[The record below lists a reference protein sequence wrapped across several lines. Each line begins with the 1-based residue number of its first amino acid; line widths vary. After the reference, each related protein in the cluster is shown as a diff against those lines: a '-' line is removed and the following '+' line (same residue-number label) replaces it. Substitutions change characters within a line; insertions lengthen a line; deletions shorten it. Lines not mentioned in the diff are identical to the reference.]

1 MVILRDSSYPDI
13 EGLVR
18 YVYRGEVDVE
28 PERLQSF
35 LRTAEV
41 LKIKG
46 LADQNLS
53 ASSEVAGMAA
63 SSAANN
69 NNQSAAVEEPVIK
82 EVRTEKPVFP
92 HNVRLLNSKWI
103 R

>member
-63 SSAANN
+63 SSVANN
-69 NNQSAAVEEPVIK
+69 NNTEEPVIK
-82 EVRTEKPVFP
+82 EV
-92 HNVRLLNSKWI
+92 NGLLINQLS
-103 R
+103 

>member
-63 SSAANN
+63 SSVANN
-69 NNQSAAVEEPVIK
+69 NNNNNNNNTEEPVIK
-82 EVRTEKPVFP
+82 EVRG
-92 HNVRLLNSKWI
+92 LLINQLC
-103 R
+103 

>member
-1 MVILRDSSYPDI
+1 MVILRDAAYVDV

-28 PERLQSF
+28 PKRLQSF

-46 LADQNLS
+46 LADQNIS
-53 ASSEVAGMAA
+53 GG
-63 SSAANN
+63 SAAEEIHNSVGHHHP
-69 NNQSAAVEEPVIK
+69 QGGGAALKRGADGVPSFKK
-82 EVRTEKPVFP
+82 EA
-92 HNVRLLNSKWI
+92 S
-103 R
+103 

>member
-1 MVILRDSSYPDI
+1 MQENPSSHPVVILRDSSYPDI

-63 SSAANN
+63 SSVANN
-69 NNQSAAVEEPVIK
+69 NNNTEEPVIK
-82 EVRTEKPVFP
+82 EV
-92 HNVRLLNSKWI
+92 NGLLINQLS
-103 R
+103 